1 MNYDKIRRFK
11 KKIQRYPFKARI
23 VEKHIGYKTLQNQ
36 NRQLFSQKKHDKIK
50 LENTKTKKK
59 KTAKNSKLKT
69 ENTLAKR
76 NIKSR
81 QSTVDQTLHSKLM
94 VVQRE
99 THSKTR
105 QKLVN

>member
-59 KTAKNSKLKT
+59 HSQLKT

-76 NIKSR
+76 NIKNR

-99 THSKTR
+99 THSKTM
-105 QKLVN
+105 QKRMN